1 MARKIAVGID
11 VGTYQIKVVVAAQ
24 ESNDPKIRII
34 GTGYAQSRGIRHG
47 YVHNRDELV
56 RTIHAAVVQA
66 EKASKVAIRRAY
78 LSVGGVGLEEFRSR
92 ADLVVSRIDNE
103 VTELDVK
110 SVIEESERKIQGR
123 LINRKVIHAI
133 PLAYRL
139 DGERLIGRPLAMRG
153 TKLEVE
159 ALFITALE
167 QHLNDL
173 IAAVEEVGISVV
185 DVMASPIAGSF
196 VTLTKAQK
204 IAGVV
209 LANIGAETV
218 SIAVFENDVP
228 MSVRVFPTGST
239 DITHDIALGL
249 RISLDDA
256 EQAKR
261 GALVDANTP
270 KKRLDDIIESRVAD
284 MFALVEAHLKKI
296 GKNGLLPAGVVIS
309 GGGSGVTTIEDVAR
323 AVLKLPSRKATM
335 LVPDNAKVRD
345 STWAVAYGLCIWGL
359 TNDTKSSGLVSVKER
374 ASGLLTWFKQYLP

>member
-1 MARKIAVGID
+1 
-11 VGTYQIKVVVAAQ
+11 
-24 ESNDPKIRII
+24 
-34 GTGYAQSRGIRHG
+34 
-47 YVHNRDELV
+47 
-56 RTIHAAVVQA
+56 
-66 EKASKVAIRRAY
+66 
-78 LSVGGVGLEEFRSR
+78 
-92 ADLVVSRIDNE
+92 VSRIDNE